1 MKNTLVA
8 VTLISCTFIYS
19 ANLSA
24 QARGAKRTQAADSG
38 RMDLNSALISL
49 DRVSQ
54 ATQSDIANMH
64 VEKWKSGWKPGFLK
78 GGSHQAEAQQAAT
91 SLQRNLRY
99 ALPELIHSVQSSH
112 GSLHSTFKLYDD
124 VSLVCEAVDSLINA
138 SEAAG
143 KKSEAASLV
152 DDYSAL
158 ARVRRALSAYVQQA
172 SAQVDRG
179 KTPYAAVAPPPVQQY
194 QQQPAPRVQ
203 QSFQQQ
209 YQPPQQQQYQQPVQ
223 QQYQPSAQQQ
233 YQQPLT
239 YQQQQPVSSQPASSQ
254 PASSQPTQIVTD
266 QGVKKIIID
275 DTIPEK
281 KSAPAAKKKPVTLSN
296 L

>member
-1 MKNTLVA
+1 MKNRLAAKV
-8 VTLISCTFIYS
+8 LISAAAIFVMVFALGY
-19 ANLSA
+19 NLSA
-24 QARGAKRTQAADSG
+24 QARGAQRTQAADNG

-49 DRVSQ
+49 DRISQ

-64 VEKWKSGWKPGFLK
+64 VESWKSGWKPGFLK
-78 GGSHQAEAQQAAT
+78 SNSHQAEAQQAAT

-99 ALPELIHSVQSSH
+99 ALPELIHNVQSSR
-112 GSLHSTFKLYDD
+112 GSLSTTFKLYDD

-143 KKSEAASLV
+143 KKNEAASLT

-158 ARVRRALSAYVQQA
+158 TKVRRSLSAYIQQA
-172 SAQVDRG
+172 SAQWESHGRA
-179 KTPYAAVAPPPVQQY
+179 PSAALSAPPMQQSY
-194 QQQPAPRVQ
+194 QQPAPRAQQPRAQ

-209 YQPPQQQQYQQPVQ
+209 QPQQQ
-223 QQYQPSAQQQ
+223 A
-233 YQQPLT
+233 
-239 YQQQQPVSSQPASSQ
+239 A
-254 PASSQPTQIVTD
+254 APTTQVVTD

-281 KSAPAAKKKPVTLSN
+281 KAPPTAKKKPETFSN

>member
-8 VTLISCTFIYS
+8 VTLISCSFVYGT
-19 ANLSA
+19 NLSA
-24 QARGAKRTQAADSG
+24 QARGTQRTQVADTG
-38 RMDLNSALISL
+38 RTDLNSTLTTL

-54 ATQSDIANMH
+54 ATQSDIANLH
-64 VEKWKSGWKPGFLK
+64 VEKWKSGWKSGFLK
-78 GGSHQAEAQQAAT
+78 GGAHQAEAQQSAT

-99 ALPELIHSVQSSH
+99 ALPELIHNVQNSR
-112 GSLHSTFKLYDD
+112 GSMSTTFKLYDD

-143 KKSEAASLV
+143 RKSEAAQLV

-158 ARVRRALSAYVQQA
+158 ARVRRSLSGYIQQA
-172 SAQVDRG
+172 SAQWENHGRA
-179 KTPYAAVAPPPVQQY
+179 PSAAVTAPSI
-194 QQQPAPRVQ
+194 Q

-209 YQPPQQQQYQQPVQ
+209 SFQQQNQQQQYQQQ
-223 QQYQPSAQQQ
+223 TQPRMAA
-233 YQQPLT
+233 
-239 YQQQQPVSSQPASSQ
+239 SSQPASSQ
-254 PASSQPTQIVTD
+254 PASSQPTQIITD

-281 KSAPAAKKKPVTLSN
+281 KTAPAAKKKPVTLSN

>member
-1 MKNTLVA
+1 MKNRLAAKV
-8 VTLISCTFIYS
+8 LISTGAILVMMFVLGY
-19 ANLSA
+19 NLSA
-24 QARGAKRTQAADSG
+24 QARGPQRTQAAVADTG
-38 RMDLNSALISL
+38 RTDLNSTLISL

-54 ATQSDIANMH
+54 ATQSDIANLH
-64 VEKWKSGWKPGFLK
+64 VEKWKSGWKSGFLK
-78 GGSHQAEAQQAAT
+78 GGAHQAEAQQSAT

-99 ALPELIHSVQSSH
+99 ALPELVHNVQNSR
-112 GSLHSTFKLYDD
+112 GSMSTTFKLYDD

-143 KKSEAASLV
+143 RKSEAAQLV

-158 ARVRRALSAYVQQA
+158 AKVRRSLSGYIQQA
-172 SAQVDRG
+172 SAQWENHGRA
-179 KTPYAAVAPPPVQQY
+179 PSAAGSAPLM
-194 QQQPAPRVQ
+194 Q

-209 YQPPQQQQYQQPVQ
+209 AQTQPRVQQP
-223 QQYQPSAQQQ
+223 S
-233 YQQPLT
+233 
-239 YQQQQPVSSQPASSQ
+239 
-254 PASSQPTQIVTD
+254 SSQPTQIVTD

-281 KSAPAAKKKPVTLSN
+281 KTAPAKKKPVTELSN

>member
-8 VTLISCTFIYS
+8 VTLISCSFIYGS
-19 ANLSA
+19 NLFA
-24 QARGAKRTQAADSG
+24 QARGARRTHAVVADSV
-38 RMDLNSALISL
+38 RTDLNTALISL

-78 GGSHQAEAQQAAT
+78 GGSHQAEAEQAAT

-99 ALPELIHSVQSSH
+99 ALPELIHNVQSSR
-112 GSLHSTFKLYDD
+112 GSMSTTFKLYDD

-143 KKSEAASLV
+143 KKSEAASLA

-158 ARVRRALSAYVQQA
+158 ARVRRSLSAYIQEA
-172 SAQVDRG
+172 SASWENRG
-179 KTPYAAVAPPPVQQY
+179 RAPYAAVSAPPMQQATR
-194 QQQPAPRVQ
+194 PATRTT
-203 QSFQQQ
+203 SS
-209 YQPPQQQQYQQPVQ
+209 
-223 QQYQPSAQQQ
+223 SA
-233 YQQPLT
+233 
-239 YQQQQPVSSQPASSQ
+239 
-254 PASSQPTQIVTD
+254 PTQIVTD

-281 KSAPAAKKKPVTLSN
+281 KTAPAAKKKPETFSN

>member
-8 VTLISCTFIYS
+8 VTLISCSFIYG

-24 QARGAKRTQAADSG
+24 QARGAQRTQTADSG
-38 RMDLNSALISL
+38 RMDLNSALITL

-54 ATQSDIANMH
+54 ATQTDIASLH
-64 VEKWKSGWKPGFLK
+64 VEKWKSGWKSGFLK
-78 GGSHQAEAQQAAT
+78 GSSHQAEAQQAAT

-99 ALPELIHSVQSSH
+99 ALPELIHNVQNSR
-112 GSLHSTFKLYDD
+112 GSMSTTFKLYDD

-143 KKSEAASLV
+143 RKGEAASLV

-158 ARVRRALSAYVQQA
+158 TRVRRSLSAYIQQA
-172 SAQVDRG
+172 SAQWENHGRAPG
-179 KTPYAAVAPPPVQQY
+179 AAISAPPVQQ
-194 QQQPAPRVQ
+194 A
-203 QSFQQQ
+203 FQQQ
-209 YQPPQQQQYQQPVQ
+209 NHQQPQPVQQQNQPRMQQQVQQQYQQPQ
-223 QQYQPSAQQQ
+223 QQA
-233 YQQPLT
+233 
-239 YQQQQPVSSQPASSQ
+239 
-254 PASSQPTQIVTD
+254 ASSQPTQIITD

>member
-8 VTLISCTFIYS
+8 VTLISCSFVYG

-24 QARGAKRTQAADSG
+24 QARSTQRTQTAVADTG
-38 RMDLNSALISL
+38 RTDLNSTLISL

-54 ATQSDIANMH
+54 ATQSDIANLH
-64 VEKWKSGWKPGFLK
+64 VEKWKSGWKSGFLK
-78 GGSHQAEAQQAAT
+78 GGAHQAEAQQSAT

-99 ALPELIHSVQSSH
+99 ALPELVHNVQNSR
-112 GSLHSTFKLYDD
+112 GSMSTTFKLYDD

-143 KKSEAASLV
+143 RKSEAAQLV

-158 ARVRRALSAYVQQA
+158 ARVRRSLSGYIQQA
-172 SAQVDRG
+172 SAQWENHGRAPV
-179 KTPYAAVAPPPVQQY
+179 AAVSAPPMQQ
-194 QQQPAPRVQ
+194 A
-203 QSFQQQ
+203 FQQQ
-209 YQPPQQQQYQQPVQ
+209 TQTQPRV
-223 QQYQPSAQQQ
+223 A
-233 YQQPLT
+233 
-239 YQQQQPVSSQPASSQ
+239 
-254 PASSQPTQIVTD
+254 ASSQPTQIITD

-281 KSAPAAKKKPVTLSN
+281 KTAPAAKKKPVTLSN

>member
-1 MKNTLVA
+1 MKNSLAAKV
-8 VTLISCTFIYS
+8 LISAAAIFVMVFALGY
-19 ANLSA
+19 NLSA
-24 QARGAKRTQAADSG
+24 QARGAQRHETG
-38 RMDLNSALISL
+38 HTDLNTALFNL

-64 VEKWKSGWKPGFLK
+64 VERWKSGWKSGFLK
-78 GGSHQAEAQQAAT
+78 SGEHQAEAQQAAT

-99 ALPELIHSVQSSH
+99 ALPELIHNVQSSR
-112 GSLHSTFKLYDD
+112 GSMSTTFKLYDD

-143 KKSEAASLV
+143 KKNEAAPLA

-158 ARVRRALSAYVQQA
+158 TKVRRSISAYIQQATAQWENHGKAPYAALSA
-172 SAQVDRG
+172 
-179 KTPYAAVAPPPVQQY
+179 PPVQQPVQRMQQPV
-194 QQQPAPRVQ
+194 QQQSRAQ

-209 YQPPQQQQYQQPVQ
+209 PQQQQAYTQP
-223 QQYQPSAQQQ
+223 AA
-233 YQQPLT
+233 
-239 YQQQQPVSSQPASSQ
+239 SQPAPV
-254 PASSQPTQIVTD
+254 PATQVITD

-281 KSAPAAKKKPVTLSN
+281 KAPPAARKKPETLSN

>member
-1 MKNTLVA
+1 MKSRLAAKV
-8 VTLISCTFIYS
+8 LISAAAIFVMVFALGY
-19 ANLSA
+19 NLSA
-24 QARGAKRTQAADSG
+24 QARGAHRTQAADNG

-64 VEKWKSGWKPGFLK
+64 VESWKSGWRPGFLK
-78 GGSHQAEAQQAAT
+78 GNSHQAEAQQAAT

-99 ALPELIHSVQSSH
+99 ALPELIHNVQSSR
-112 GSLHSTFKLYDD
+112 GSLSTTFKLYDD

-138 SEAAG
+138 SQAAG
-143 KKSEAASLV
+143 KKSEAASLA

-158 ARVRRALSAYVQQA
+158 TKVRRSLSTYIQQA
-172 SAQVDRG
+172 SAQWENHG
-179 KTPYAAVAPPPVQQY
+179 KPPYAALTEPPVQRNFQSQS
-194 QQQPAPRVQ
+194 QQQTAPR
-203 QSFQQQ
+203 
-209 YQPPQQQQYQQPVQ
+209 
-223 QQYQPSAQQQ
+223 A
-233 YQQPLT
+233 T
-239 YQQQQPVSSQPASSQ
+239 ASQ
-254 PASSQPTQIVTD
+254 PASSQPTQVITD

-281 KSAPAAKKKPVTLSN
+281 KTPPAAKKKPEAFSN

>member
-1 MKNTLVA
+1 MKNSLAAIV
-8 VTLISCTFIYS
+8 VISLSFAYGV
-19 ANLSA
+19 NVSA
-24 QARGAKRTQAADSG
+24 QARGAHRTQPADNG

-64 VEKWKSGWKPGFLK
+64 VENWKSGWKSGFLK
-78 GGSHQAEAQQAAT
+78 SGSHQAEAQQAAT

-99 ALPELIHSVQSSH
+99 ALPELIHNVQSSR
-112 GSLHSTFKLYDD
+112 GSMSTTFKLYDD

-143 KKSEAASLV
+143 KKNEAASLA

-158 ARVRRALSAYVQQA
+158 TKVRRSLSTYIQQA
-172 SAQVDRG
+172 SAQWENHG
-179 KTPYAAVAPPPVQQY
+179 KAPYAALSAPPVQQQPAPR
-194 QQQPAPRVQ
+194 QQQAVQQPRVQ

-209 YQPPQQQQYQQPVQ
+209 PPQQ
-223 QQYQPSAQQQ
+223 
-233 YQQPLT
+233 
-239 YQQQQPVSSQPASSQ
+239 PA
-254 PASSQPTQIVTD
+254 ASQPTQVVTD
-266 QGVKKIIID
+266 EGVKKIIID

-281 KSAPAAKKKPVTLSN
+281 KTPPAAKKKPETLSN